1 MRRLQMSY
9 LKDILRRLSFER
21 VMVWRGDNDTGD
33 MEHND
38 DVQERCVALLLVSA
52 DIQRVTSL

>member
-9 LKDILRRLSFER
+9 LKDILRRLSFKR
-21 VMVWRGDNDTGD
+21 VMVCRADNNTGD

-38 DVQERCVALLLVSA
+38 GVQEHCVALLLVSA
-52 DIQRVTSL
+52 DIQRAISL